1 MVAGDWQPHVPAATV
16 GRPNFHGAVV
26 GCPDLV
32 GPLLDARDGTLVVLT
47 APAGYGKT
55 TAVRLWD
62 EVDERPFAWLRI
74 DHLDDDPAHLLLHIA
89 TAVAGV
95 HPLDRNVLRYL
106 RGPGRSPLTDLVP
119 ALVRAL
125 EHCGPLVIV
134 LDDIDALSD
143 PTAADTLRALVD
155 TAPQATTV
163 ALLGRRPPPLELAL
177 RRLLNTVVEIGI
189 GELKLSGEQATAAF
203 TAVSGSADE
212 GAARAVH
219 DKCEGWAA
227 GVVLAARAFRDGAD
241 VHLLTGRHRLV
252 ADFLLE
258 EVLAQLDSAT
268 TTFLMESAVLDTFC
282 AAQLDVVLQRD
293 DSARML
299 AAVIQSGNL
308 FLISLDAE
316 RIWFR
321 YHRLFADLLRARLRD
336 SQPERLR
343 GLATRAADLLEREGD
358 IDGALVSA
366 LVAGHRARAA
376 GLVGREAVRLGFDGR
391 AGVLARRIALLDEQT
406 FADFPDAA
414 IARAWLGV
422 STGEADLIQRSL
434 MMAHRADRGAPLA
447 DGTPSVSV
455 AAALVG
461 SLVGVG
467 GVREVVRHAQVV
479 RDAGDHLV
487 NPWWGAATVMKG
499 AAMSM
504 MGEAAHARVLLE
516 AALPVVEDLPG
527 FRAAALAHLALMDLT
542 AGDDVAA
549 TERSTAA
556 RDIADRYDL
565 CDVVP
570 MVVVYAANAVIAARR
585 RRW

>member
-1 MVAGDWQPHVPAATV
+1 M
-16 GRPNFHGAVV
+16 
-26 GCPDLV
+26 V

-95 HPLDRNVLRYL
+95 HPLDRDVLRYL

-119 ALVRAL
+119 ALVRAP

-143 PTAADTLRALVD
+143 PTAPDTLRALVD

-203 TAVSGSADE
+203 KAVSGSADE

-258 EVLAQLDSAT
+258 EVLAQLDSAA

-282 AAQLDVVLQRD
+282 AAQLMWCCN
-293 DSARML
+293 AT
-299 AAVIQSGNL
+299 I
-308 FLISLDAE
+308 
-316 RIWFR
+316 
-321 YHRLFADLLRARLRD
+321 
-336 SQPERLR
+336 LR
-343 GLATRAADLLEREGD
+343 GCWRRSSNRATC
-358 IDGALVSA
+358 S
-366 LVAGHRARAA
+366 
-376 GLVGREAVRLGFDGR
+376 
-391 AGVLARRIALLDEQT
+391 
-406 FADFPDAA
+406 
-414 IARAWLGV
+414 
-422 STGEADLIQRSL
+422 
-434 MMAHRADRGAPLA
+434 
-447 DGTPSVSV
+447 
-455 AAALVG
+455 
-461 SLVGVG
+461 
-467 GVREVVRHAQVV
+467 
-479 RDAGDHLV
+479 
-487 NPWWGAATVMKG
+487 
-499 AAMSM
+499 
-504 MGEAAHARVLLE
+504 
-516 AALPVVEDLPG
+516 
-527 FRAAALAHLALMDLT
+527 
-542 AGDDVAA
+542 
-549 TERSTAA
+549 
-556 RDIADRYDL
+556 
-565 CDVVP
+565 
-570 MVVVYAANAVIAARR
+570 
-585 RRW
+585 

>member
-16 GRPNFHGAVV
+16 GRPDFHGAVV
-26 GCPDLV
+26 GRPDVV
-32 GPLLDARDGTLVVLT
+32 GPLLDARDGTLVVVT

-95 HPLDRNVLRYL
+95 HPLDRDVLRYL

-163 ALLGRRPPPLELAL
+163 ALLGRRPPPLELAR

-203 TAVSGSADE
+203 KAVSGSADE

-252 ADFLLE
+252 ADYLLE

-366 LVAGHRARAA
+366 LV
-376 GLVGREAVRLGFDGR
+376 GR
-391 AGVLARRIALLDEQT
+391 
-406 FADFPDAA
+406 
-414 IARAWLGV
+414 
-422 STGEADLIQRSL
+422 
-434 MMAHRADRGAPLA
+434 
-447 DGTPSVSV
+447 
-455 AAALVG
+455 
-461 SLVGVG
+461 
-467 GVREVVRHAQVV
+467 
-479 RDAGDHLV
+479 
-487 NPWWGAATVMKG
+487 
-499 AAMSM
+499 
-504 MGEAAHARVLLE
+504 
-516 AALPVVEDLPG
+516 
-527 FRAAALAHLALMDLT
+527 
-542 AGDDVAA
+542 
-549 TERSTAA
+549 
-556 RDIADRYDL
+556 
-565 CDVVP
+565 
-570 MVVVYAANAVIAARR
+570 
-585 RRW
+585 